1 MKKADELY
9 VFIAEILNP
18 VAGQWHDLSTEDGRE
33 SAAAAFAAAEDG
45 AEMDVVDTD
54 TDAIKTAGLTYD
66 QLVEVGETIEFFS
79 MEQLEA
85 LEALSNAGNGTASD
99 TMEILEHVD
108 NFNFAAVS
116 RALYGD
122 DLDAAI
128 GKYLVFDC
136 YPLDTDATI
145 LDQDITTFLDFAAI
159 GEAARCNTS
168 IANYSYT
175 TATHHY
181 FIN

>member
-1 MKKADELY
+1 MKKADELN

-18 VAGQWHDLSTEDGRE
+18 VAGQWHDLSTDEGRE
-33 SAAAAFAAAEDG
+33 SADAAMNIADG
-45 AEMDVVDTD
+45 AEVAVVDVDTD
-54 TDAIKTAGLTYD
+54 ALDATNLSYP

-85 LEALSNAGNGTASD
+85 LEALCNASNGTASD
-99 TMEILEHVD
+99 VMEIVSHVD
-108 NFNFAAVS
+108 DFNFAAVS

-145 LDQDITTFLDFAAI
+145 LGQDITTFLDFAAI

-168 IANYSYT
+168 MANYSHT